1 MRTILVASAFALVTT
16 VAIAAPAAADKPRPE
31 AQCSSWFLAAA
42 CPDGTAAI
50 TRFTGQGRGGDGWA
64 GNASGAGGP
73 SATPYSVT
81 PSDAAATLATGR
93 DGGFGSLSL
102 RPPAPRRSARS
113 AG

>member
-1 MRTILVASAFALVTT
+1 MRTILVAAAFALVTA
-16 VAIAAPAAADKPRPE
+16 VAVAAPPMGDKPGPE
-31 AQCSSWFLAAA
+31 VPCSSWFLAPA

-81 PSDAAATLATGR
+81 PSDAAAMLAAAKVA
-93 DGGFGSLSL
+93 GFGSLSL
-102 RPPAPRRSARS
+102 RPPAPPRSARS